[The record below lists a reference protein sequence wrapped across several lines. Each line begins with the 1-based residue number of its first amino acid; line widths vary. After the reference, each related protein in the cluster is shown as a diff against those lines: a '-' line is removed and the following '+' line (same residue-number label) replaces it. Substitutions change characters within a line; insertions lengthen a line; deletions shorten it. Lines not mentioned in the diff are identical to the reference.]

1 MIPAG
6 PFPFKMFYDS
16 KVPGR
21 GKRTKNGG
29 VLLIPVSDLYYFS
42 VTKRKKKALVVHF
55 PYKP

>member
-6 PFPFKMFYDS
+6 PFPLRMFYDS

-29 VLLIPVSDLYYFS
+29 VLLIPVSELYYFS
-42 VTKRKKKALVVHF
+42 VTKKKKK
-55 PYKP
+55 KP